1 MTGKRI
7 VTPGTTGEFNAK
19 IQGHP
24 DLAVNSINVSFSGGN
39 LHISARE
46 GDFFNFRSL
55 YLIFK
60 LDESNKTLTFDRLL
74 YIGESETT
82 SGFAKLRSELT
93 TAKTFNIDFDV
104 EKGTYKGSFNGVIP
118 TEVGGERDIL
128 CSFDLLSTP

>member
-7 VTPGTTGEFNAK
+7 VTRGVTGEFNAK

-24 DLAVNSINVSFSGGN
+24 DLAVNYITVSVSDGY

-46 GDFFNFRSL
+46 GDVLNYRSL

-60 LDESNKTLTFDRLL
+60 LDESNKTLTFDRLF
-74 YIGESETT
+74 YIGEAETT
-82 SGFAKLRSELT
+82 SGFARLRSELT
-93 TAKTFNIDFDV
+93 TAKTFNVEFDV
-104 EKGTYKGSFNGVIP
+104 EKGTYKGYFNGAIP

-128 CSFDLLSTP
+128 CSFDLVSTP

>member
-7 VTPGTTGEFNAK
+7 VTRGVTGEFSAK

-24 DLAVNSINVSFSGGN
+24 DLAVNCINVYISGGH

-46 GDFFNFRSL
+46 GEVLNYRSL
-55 YLIFK
+55 DLIFR
-60 LDESNKTLTFDRLL
+60 LDESTRVPTFERLFYNGEFKTV
-74 YIGESETT
+74 
-82 SGFAKLRSELT
+82 SGSAKLQTELT
-93 TAKTFNIDFDV
+93 TAKNFNVEFDV

-128 CSFDLLSTP
+128 CSFDLVSTP